1 MTDRSKHRELYP
13 STPWAPS
20 RPSSDIQ
27 RSWVPA
33 RLFPPPATV
42 WGWRWSWLCWG
53 PRKLPSLAPSCWSGI
68 WPWHSASSPSRLG
81 YQTRIRVS
89 SKQENVKSQ
98 IFSSI
103 FFYFFRTESFHG
115 VSVLL
120 VRPQE
125 VRPGENDRGSK
136 LTDRHVKHTVAF
148 LAIRSGVAAVPKTE
162 KIYYKFYSEY
172 FLFVYINAFP
182 HTLTPSLSFTII
194 EQQEQQ

>member
-98 IFSSI
+98 IFSNI
-103 FFYFFRTESFHG
+103 FFLLFPDW
-115 VSVLL
+115 VLPRRL
-120 VRPQE
+120 GTSGPP
-125 VRPGENDRGSK
+125 PGSEARRERSE
-136 LTDRHVKHTVAF
+136 LQTDRPSRQTHRR
-148 LAIRSGVAAVPKTE
+148 LPRDPLRRNSG
-162 KIYYKFYSEY
+162 S
-172 FLFVYINAFP
+172 
-182 HTLTPSLSFTII
+182 
-194 EQQEQQ
+194 